1 MEGLID
7 QPALLT
13 QIGQLP
19 MGEQSPW
26 QKGVKCWVRISF
38 SKATSESVFFAEV
51 GVVCSPKYGKEIHQ
65 RVLLVGPRGKA
76 VTLDQNILLLFL
88 KLMCTLPPARCR
100 AQALGSLGLH

>member
-13 QIGQLP
+13 QIGRLP

-26 QKGVKCWVRISF
+26 QQGVKCWVRISF
-38 SKATSESVFFAEV
+38 PKATSGSVFFAEV
-51 GVVCSPKYGKEIHQ
+51 SVVCSPKYGKEIHQ